1 MTTTIGYLESVSTII
16 ENNDDIIEK
25 LEKIMG
31 LKISVKNNRP
41 NAILNKCFTMPVN
54 LLNEN
59 MNFIKDNSESY
70 IVGDKADGVR
80 FLLFVIDSKN
90 YLISRNSKVYQLNT
104 IILTPDDFNLTVL
117 DGEFVINTNNIENE
131 NRLGFYVAY
140 DTLCYCGTPLL
151 KSTNKSRYEYLYNF
165 KCNKFSDLGFIIK
178 TFYSVKHVDCILQNI
193 IPNMPYK
200 SDGLIFIKIDDQ
212 FIHGTNKNMFKWKR
226 SEEHTIDLKVT
237 HKNNNFYLYTSDQ
250 KEAFCV
256 LKDIHDSNIVDHIN
270 ANKNTIVE
278 FMYFNNNYIPLHIR
292 NDKHIANSTN
302 TVKSTLESVKQNIS
316 IEKIIKTFI
325 K

>member
-1 MTTTIGYLESVSTII
+1 MTTTIECLESVSTFI
-16 ENNDDIIEK
+16 ENNDEIIEN
-25 LEKIMG
+25 LEKIIG
-31 LKISVKNNRP
+31 LKISVKNNRR
-41 NAILNKCFTMPVN
+41 NAILNKCFTMPLN

-59 MNFIKDNSESY
+59 VNFIKNNCDSY

-90 YLISRNSKVYQLNT
+90 YLISRNCKVYQLNT
-104 IILTPDDFNLTVL
+104 IILTPTDFNLSVL
-117 DGEFVINTNNIENE
+117 DGEFVINKQNIDNE
-131 NRLGFYVAY
+131 NRIGFYVAY

-151 KSTNKSRYEYLYNF
+151 KYTNKSRYEHLYNF
-165 KCNKFSDLGFIIK
+165 MCNKFSDLGFIIK
-178 TFYSVKHVDCILQNI
+178 TFYNIKHVDCILQNI

-200 SDGLIFIKIDDQ
+200 SDGLIFIKIDDP
-212 FIHGTNKNMFKWKR
+212 FMHGTNKNMFKWKR
-226 SEEHTIDLKVT
+226 PEEHTVDFKVV

-250 KEAFCV
+250 KDPFCV
-256 LKDIHDSNIVDHIN
+256 LKDIHDTNIVDNIN
-270 ANKNTIVE
+270 TNKNTIVE
-278 FMYFNNNYIPLHIR
+278 FMYFNNNFIPLHIR

-316 IEKIIKTFI
+316 IEQIIKTFV